1 MEEKHGG
8 GGGRTKGIGGGGN
21 TSGLGEED
29 ARSDWMAAARVFDR
43 ALRLLSHA
51 VSVGAGTAR
60 SEATPRKRRVVSLQN
75 GPRDFWTH
83 RQRPIGA
90 VKIVRQ

>member
-1 MEEKHGG
+1 MEEKYGG

-29 ARSDWMAAARVFDR
+29 ARSDWTAAARVFDR

-51 VSVGAGTAR
+51 AKCRYCPSNTHHDGA
-60 SEATPRKRRVVSLQN
+60 PRIEFL
-75 GPRDFWTH
+75 P
-83 RQRPIGA
+83 
-90 VKIVRQ
+90 